1 MVRPGLQHQR
11 GGGGHR
17 GGSLPPLR
25 GLRGSVRRPE
35 APPGAPLLR
44 ILQQRPSS
52 EAFAGCWGAGGFM
65 TLRFL
70 SLFQYMVILFM
81 VFVLQFSISC
91 ACLALNTEQQN
102 QLLEVGWN
110 KSESTQM
117 DVEKTL
123 NCCGFSSVNL
133 NQTCP
138 AVSGCSPS
146 AAVLLGPSLSKARLL
161 RCSVASPIPPAPP
174 APASC
179 RRTPGTCSTSLA
191 ASACSSASRRSVGR
205 RANVCARF
213 LQLSEILLVSFRS
226 SESGSLTD
234 TGT

>member
-17 GGSLPPLR
+17 SGSLPPLR

-52 EAFAGCWGAGGFM
+52 EAFAGCWGAAGLM

-110 KSESTQM
+110 KSENTQK

-138 AVSGCSPS
+138 ARCVSDSS
-146 AAVLLGPSLSKARLL
+146 
-161 RCSVASPIPPAPP
+161 
-174 APASC
+174 
-179 RRTPGTCSTSLA
+179 
-191 ASACSSASRRSVGR
+191 CSSCASILQTYAGDVLHFVGG
-205 RANVCARF
+205 VGLF
-213 LQLSEILLVSFRS
+213 FSFTEILGVW
-226 SESGSLTD
+226 LTHRYRNLKD
-234 TGT
+234 PRTNPGAFL